1 MLVGPH
7 TPGHPIHDDP
17 DCSYCHTLLL
27 SFLILFILA
36 YRLIAM
42 VCRNGYRLDRTRSE
56 LYILRFLP
64 DCGKDNRRDQEYP
77 GDERQRE
84 TIVSAIGLSDTGLDG
99 RIRRRQEIAQL
110 IGEARERSTHSI
122 G

>member
-1 MLVGPH
+1 MLVSPH

-17 DCSYCHTLLL
+17 DCSYCHTILL
-27 SFLILFILA
+27 SFLILSLLA
-36 YRLIAM
+36 YRLIAIL
-42 VCRNGYRLDRTRSE
+42 CRNGYRLDRTRAE

-64 DCGKDNRRDQEYP
+64 NCGKDNRRDQEYP
-77 GDERQRE
+77 GDECQRKP
-84 TIVSAIGLSDTGLDG
+84 IVSAIVLSDTRLNG